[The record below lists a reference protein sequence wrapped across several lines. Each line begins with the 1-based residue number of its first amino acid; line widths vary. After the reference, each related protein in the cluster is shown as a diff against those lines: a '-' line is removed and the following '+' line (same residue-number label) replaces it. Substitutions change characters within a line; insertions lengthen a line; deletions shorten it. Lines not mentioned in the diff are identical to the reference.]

1 MSRERFSTQVDD
13 DLQARVRAAVR
24 GVRTATGRDYTL
36 AQLVE
41 DALTRHCDYLE
52 ETYNAGAPW
61 ERAGALR
68 AGRRLGN

>member
-1 MSRERFSTQVDD
+1 MSRERFSTQVEL

-41 DALTRHCDYLE
+41 DALARHCDDLQV
-52 ETYNAGAPW
+52 TYNDGQEWPDS
-61 ERAGALR
+61 RSLT
-68 AGRRLGN
+68 AGRPLRT